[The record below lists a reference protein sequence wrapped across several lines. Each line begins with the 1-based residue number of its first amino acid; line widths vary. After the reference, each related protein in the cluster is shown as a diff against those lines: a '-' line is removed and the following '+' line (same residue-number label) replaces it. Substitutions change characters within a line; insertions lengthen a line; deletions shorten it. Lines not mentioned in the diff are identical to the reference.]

1 MNRRHFLHLSGLV
14 ALGGLLQACG
24 GGAAVPASSSA
35 PPAAASNAPPAASNA
50 SKPAGSASAAASGS
64 AGAPAGSSSGSAA
77 AKPAASP
84 AGAAAKPGSP
94 KLIVTYGANVGSF
107 APLWMAKEIGA
118 FDKYGVN
125 VDMRFVATAT
135 AIQAQVAKEI
145 DVEEVSAAPV
155 ITVDVNGNEDLVMI
169 ASALNHP
176 ILALYTAP
184 SINSADDLKG
194 KLVGSD
200 QPGTPVDFAARLS
213 LSLLGLKPTDVQLRP
228 LGPNAVLPA
237 MLSGQVPAGVLAPP
251 ETFEAEAK
259 GFHVLKDIYS
269 QPYQNIALVAKKS
282 RLDELT
288 PGIKPLLA
296 AFRDGIAAF
305 FDQPAVAMKVQ
316 AQYAQITDQA
326 VLQKNYDFY
335 TKTAPFQKDLQ
346 FTMDGIQAMIDFLGN
361 SLVPNAKGHKAQE
374 FVDTRFLTGLPT

>member
-1 MNRRHFLHLSGLV
+1 
-14 ALGGLLQACG
+14 
-24 GGAAVPASSSA
+24 
-35 PPAAASNAPPAASNA
+35 
-50 SKPAGSASAAASGS
+50 
-64 AGAPAGSSSGSAA
+64 
-77 AKPAASP
+77 
-84 AGAAAKPGSP
+84 
-94 KLIVTYGANVGSF
+94 
-107 APLWMAKEIGA
+107 MAKEIGA
-118 FDKYGVN
+118 FDKYGVT

-145 DVEEVSAAPV
+145 DVQEVSAAPV

-176 ILALYTAP
+176 ILALYAAP
-184 SINSADDLKG
+184 SINNAGDLKG
-194 KLVGSD
+194 KVVGSD

-237 MLSGQVPAGVLAPP
+237 MLSGQVPAGLLAPP
-251 ETFEAEAK
+251 ETFEVEAK
-259 GFHVLKDIYS
+259 GFHLLKDIYN
-269 QPYQNIALVAKKS
+269 QPYQNITLVAKKS

-288 PGIKPLLA
+288 PGIKLLMA
-296 AFRDGIAAF
+296 AFRDGIAAI

-316 AQYAQITDQA
+316 AQYAKITDQT

-361 SLVPNAKGHKAQE
+361 SLVPKAKGHKAQE
-374 FVDTRFLTGLPT
+374 FVDTRFLTGLPS